1 MNSGKIFPYIL
12 KITFFFVLLLFWGII
27 FLLWEWLKND
37 TIPHNTP
44 VIVVVYGNTV
54 NEDGTLSQRL
64 KARLDAAL
72 EVSLN
77 SQTEKIIVSG
87 AVGKE
92 GHDEAKKMQ
101 EYLVKQGIAN
111 EKIFIDSRG
120 YTTQDSSQNSFVFAQ
135 NENLEWLPI
144 VGISQYFHIARVKLS
159 LKQAG
164 FSEVHGFAPKYFEMR
179 DIYALL
185 REIPAYV
192 KYLFFYL

>member
-1 MNSGKIFPYIL
+1 MNFGKIFSYIL
-12 KITFFFVLLLFWGII
+12 KVTLIFVFSLFWGII

-37 TIPHNTP
+37 IIPRETP

-54 NEDGTLSQRL
+54 HEDGTLSQRL

-101 EYLVKQGIAN
+101 EYLVKQGIPN

-144 VGISQYFHIARVKLS
+144 VGISQYFHMARVKLS
-159 LKQAG
+159 LQQAL
-164 FSEVHGFAPKYFEMR
+164 FSQVYGFAPKYFEKR

-192 KYLFFYL
+192 KYIFFYL

>member
-1 MNSGKIFPYIL
+1 MNFGKIFSYIL
-12 KITFFFVLLLFWGII
+12 KISLIFVFLLFWGII

-37 TIPHNTP
+37 TIPDTKP
-44 VIVVVYGNTV
+44 IIVVVYGNTV
-54 NEDGTLSQRL
+54 NEDGTISQRL

-111 EKIFIDSRG
+111 EKIFVDSRG

-144 VGISQYFHIARVKLS
+144 VGISQYFHMARVKLS
-159 LKQAG
+159 LKQVW
-164 FSEVHGFAPKYFEMR
+164 FSEVYGFAPKYFEMR

-185 REIPAYV
+185 REIPAYA